1 MEKHQKLRKSTQLR
15 NPPLLREEFLLPRGR
30 GRADTRWDRPRFF
43 SANREDGQGPPR
55 LPPPPEPQGPRRN
68 PAGLTRGAG
77 SLDHTVPNVLPVIS
91 LWVGPT
97 WDPQGSKC
105 RRHSAR
111 GWGVA
116 DASVRNQRV
125 RCAEG
130 QTGRDALPR
139 IPMLRRSRPPP
150 GSARARWAALEKK
163 EKENTHAGCVCVR
176 VCLILCAC
184 VRVHAHICT
193 CTVCVC
199 TPACLV
205 CMCVQVH
212 HTSVPVPCACARL
225 TVLCPCVCRSITP
238 LYLYRV
244 RVCAPHEHRCLPM
257 LRTSAYVL
265 PAVSPHPSPIPWRQ
279 LPRRG
284 RGALTWDG
292 ELVEGHVPEHRA
304 QR

>member
-15 NPPLLREEFLLPRGR
+15 NPPLLREEFLLPCGR

-111 GWGVA
+111 MGSGGRICEKPAGSLRGGTDRQGRFTPNPYAATKPPSPGV
-116 DASVRNQRV
+116 RT
-125 RCAEG
+125 CP
-130 QTGRDALPR
+130 L
-139 IPMLRRSRPPP
+139 
-150 GSARARWAALEKK
+150 
-163 EKENTHAGCVCVR
+163 GCVR
-176 VCLILCAC
+176 EEGEGKHSRRACL
-184 VRVHAHICT
+184 CT
-193 CTVCVC
+193 CV
-199 TPACLV
+199 PYSV
-205 CMCVQVH
+205 CMCASSRTH
-212 HTSVPVPCACARL
+212 
-225 TVLCPCVCRSITP
+225 

-244 RVCAPHEHRCLPM
+244 CVH
-257 LRTSAYVL
+257 
-265 PAVSPHPSPIPWRQ
+265 
-279 LPRRG
+279 
-284 RGALTWDG
+284 D
-292 ELVEGHVPEHRA
+292 
-304 QR
+304 